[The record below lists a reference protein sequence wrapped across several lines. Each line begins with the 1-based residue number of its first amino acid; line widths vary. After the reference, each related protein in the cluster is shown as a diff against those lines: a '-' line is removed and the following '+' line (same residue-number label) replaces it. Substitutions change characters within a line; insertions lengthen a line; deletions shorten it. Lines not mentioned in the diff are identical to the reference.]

1 MAYLYQEPSKTAMI
15 KLLHTADIHLGR
27 EFPLLGEKG
36 KEYRNQLV
44 TTFDK
49 IIDLAIKEN
58 VSLLLIAGDLFDT
71 NRVHGIVVAK
81 VLSAFRKL
89 EERGVPICILPGT
102 GTHDSYGEDSIYR
115 FVRFPPNVVVF
126 TPRQERQT
134 YSALGLTVYGK
145 VFSHESASENP
156 FRGLSLV
163 RDSEFHIGM
172 AHCSVKIE
180 GLIDKDEMILDMS
193 EIAGSGLDYLALG
206 HWHGFKE
213 FTAGNT
219 RVAYSGAPEPI
230 YMNQKEAGSVN
241 LVTMPEK
248 GKANVA
254 PVRVGSKQFDEMTID
269 VGPVKSIDDIV
280 DTIQAKGNPDL
291 ILKVT
296 LFGLCSMDLDLNGQ
310 EIEERLGGQFFCLR
324 VVDKWHPKLDEVAN
338 KNFPEETVIGRFM
351 KSMRD
356 KIAAST
362 DEQDKAL
369 YEEALKLG
377 YALLHGRSQVIE

>member
-126 TPRQERQT
+126 TPRQER
-134 YSALGLTVYGK
+134 
-145 VFSHESASENP
+145 
-156 FRGLSLV
+156 
-163 RDSEFHIGM
+163 
-172 AHCSVKIE
+172 
-180 GLIDKDEMILDMS
+180 
-193 EIAGSGLDYLALG
+193 
-206 HWHGFKE
+206 
-213 FTAGNT
+213 
-219 RVAYSGAPEPI
+219 
-230 YMNQKEAGSVN
+230 
-241 LVTMPEK
+241 
-248 GKANVA
+248 
-254 PVRVGSKQFDEMTID
+254 
-269 VGPVKSIDDIV
+269 
-280 DTIQAKGNPDL
+280 
-291 ILKVT
+291 
-296 LFGLCSMDLDLNGQ
+296 
-310 EIEERLGGQFFCLR
+310 
-324 VVDKWHPKLDEVAN
+324 
-338 KNFPEETVIGRFM
+338 
-351 KSMRD
+351 
-356 KIAAST
+356 
-362 DEQDKAL
+362 
-369 YEEALKLG
+369 
-377 YALLHGRSQVIE
+377 